1 MFIHT
6 TTEAQALPRNF
17 PLPRIMH
24 IISLVM
30 SAILVLVGIHILMKE
45 EEFKSEL
52 YVYWFFAI
60 YLIIALL
67 VKMVLVVHSDQ
78 PANRII
84 LGFLVEFV
92 FFLPIALND
101 WQADKQEFALAMLLT
116 NVIRIVYYIMAV
128 MKNSK
133 LV

>member
-1 MFIHT
+1 
-6 TTEAQALPRNF
+6 
-17 PLPRIMH
+17 
-24 IISLVM
+24 M

-45 EEFKSEL
+45 EEFKYEL
-52 YVYWFFAI
+52 YFYWFFAV

-78 PANRII
+78 PANRIV
-84 LGFLVEFV
+84 LGFLIEFV

>member
-1 MFIHT
+1 M
-6 TTEAQALPRNF
+6 TEDQTVPRNF
-17 PLPRIMH
+17 PLPRVMH
-24 IISLVM
+24 IIALVM

-45 EEFKSEL
+45 EEFKYEL
-52 YVYWFFAI
+52 YFYWFFAI
-60 YLIIALL
+60 YLIIAML
-67 VKMVLVVHSDQ
+67 VKMVLVVHTDQ
-78 PANRII
+78 PAKSVV
-84 LGFLVEFV
+84 LGFLMEFV

-116 NVIRIVYYIMAV
+116 NVVRIVYYIMAV

>member
-1 MFIHT
+1 M
-6 TTEAQALPRNF
+6 TEEQTLPRNF
-17 PLPRIMH
+17 PLPRVMH
-24 IISLVM
+24 IIALVM

-45 EEFKSEL
+45 EEFKYEL
-52 YVYWFFAI
+52 YFYWFFAI
-60 YLIIALL
+60 YLIIAML

-78 PANRII
+78 PAKSVV
-84 LGFLVEFV
+84 LGFLMEFV

-116 NVIRIVYYIMAV
+116 NVVRIVYYIMAV